1 MSRRDQESRGLRTA
15 STARRDIL
23 AGILG
28 IALAVLGVAAQAEA
42 DDFGA
47 VRAAVFD
54 YFDGINEVSR
64 ERLERAFDPSAELKN
79 VGANGAIVAQ
89 PIDQVIER
97 WMAKEPEA
105 REGEILSIDV
115 TDGEIAR
122 VVFDYNGD
130 YIDFLTLAK
139 VQGRW
144 KIIDKVFVTR

>member
-1 MSRRDQESRGLRTA
+1 MNERLARKTPRRRVVGRFLPA
-15 STARRDIL
+15 
-23 AGILG
+23 
-28 IALAVLGVAAQAEA
+28 VAACLPLLLGAASGRSA
-42 DDFGA
+42 DGDFA
-47 VRAAVFD
+47 AIRAAVFD

-64 ERLERAFDPSAELKN
+64 ERLERAFDPGAELKS
-79 VGANGAIVAQ
+79 VGEDGAIVAQ
-89 PIDQVIER
+89 PIDEVIER
-97 WMAKEPEA
+97 WVSKEPAA

-139 VQGRW
+139 VRGQW